1 MKQLFKTR
9 ALHKQAGLSLIELM
23 ISITL
28 GLILMAG
35 VVQMFVSSK
44 SVFTTQQS
52 MSRIQE
58 TGRLAIEFLS
68 RDIRMAG
75 FYGCFRPN
83 MADVNRR
90 LQNDTLVINS
100 LYGNFS
106 EAIRGYTA
114 KGNLTATER
123 AYLTS
128 AEIQDNTN
136 ILVVRSA
143 APTPRI
149 INAANT
155 DTTLQVYSTQAE
167 VNNCVD
173 GLCESDAA
181 VASDCFRARVF
192 EVETLT
198 PVGTNLTIKHP
209 NTDNW
214 NVATDITA
222 SYSSGEVLPM
232 NTTSYFIATG
242 VGGAPSL
249 WQKLNQKD
257 AVEVLEGVEKI
268 TYKFSTE
275 TNTTYQEASAIAD
288 WSRVNSVRI
297 FVVARSIENNAVPEP
312 QPYVIDGVT
321 TTPVSP
327 DRYMR
332 QVFTATVGLRS
343 RAATN

>member
-1 MKQLFKTR
+1 MKIYLP
-9 ALHKQAGLSLIELM
+9 KQTGLSLVELM

-28 GLILMAG
+28 GLVLMAG

-83 MADVNRR
+83 MADVNRQ
-90 LQNDTLVINS
+90 LQNDGLVIDS
-100 LYGNFS
+100 LYGNFA
-106 EAIRGYTA
+106 EAIRGYESKA
-114 KGNLTATER
+114 DANLTNQDR

-128 AEIQDNTN
+128 AEIEADTN

-155 DTTLQVYSTQAE
+155 DTTLQVYSTQAKA
-167 VNNCVD
+167 NDCVD

-181 VASDCFRARVF
+181 VVSDCFRARVF
-192 EVETLT
+192 EVKTLT
-198 PVGTNLTIKHP
+198 VAGTTLTIEHA
-209 NTDNW
+209 DNW

-242 VGGAPSL
+242 AGGAPSL

-268 TYKFSTE
+268 IYKFSTE
-275 TNTTYQEASAIAD
+275 TNGAYRDAGSITNWAS
-288 WSRVNSVRI
+288 VNSVRI

-312 QPYVIDGVT
+312 QPYVVDGVT

-343 RAATN
+343 RAATM

>member
-1 MKQLFKTR
+1 MKLS
-9 ALHKQAGLSLIELM
+9 LYKQTLCKQTGLSLIELM

-35 VVQMFVSSK
+35 VVQMFISSK

-83 MADVNRR
+83 AADANRR
-90 LQNDTLVINS
+90 LQNDALVIDS
-100 LYGNFS
+100 LYGNFG
-106 EAIRGYTA
+106 EAIRGYA
-114 KGNLTATER
+114 SKGNLTAAER
-123 AYLTS
+123 AYLTG
-128 AEIQDNTN
+128 AEIQADTN
-136 ILVVRSA
+136 VLVVRSA
-143 APTPRI
+143 SPTPRI
-149 INAANT
+149 INTSNT
-155 DTTLQVYSTQAE
+155 DTTIQVFSTQAK
-167 VNNCVD
+167 VNSCVD
-173 GLCESDAA
+173 GLCENDAA
-181 VASDCFRARVF
+181 VVSDCFRARAFQVSALSN
-192 EVETLT
+192 TA
-198 PVGTNLTIKHP
+198 TNLVISHADSWTI
-209 NTDNW
+209 
-214 NVATDITA
+214 ATDITA

-242 VGGAPSL
+242 AGGAPSL
-249 WQKLNQKD
+249 WQKLNQKT

-268 TYKFSTE
+268 VYKFSTE
-275 TNTTYQEASAIAD
+275 SNGTYREAALITNWNE
-288 WSRVNSVRI
+288 VNSVRI
-297 FVVARSIENNAVPEP
+297 FVVARSIENNAVPES
-312 QPYVIDGVT
+312 QPYVVDGVT

-343 RAATN
+343 RATTM

>member
-1 MKQLFKTR
+1 
-9 ALHKQAGLSLIELM
+9 M

-75 FYGCFRPN
+75 FYGCFR
-83 MADVNRR
+83 AEKE
-90 LQNDTLVINS
+90 LQNDTLVIDS

-106 EAIRGYTA
+106 EAIRGYASKT
-114 KGNLTATER
+114 NLTETER
-123 AYLTS
+123 EYLTG
-128 AEIQDNTN
+128 AEIQADTN
-136 ILVVRSA
+136 VLVLRSA
-143 APTPRI
+143 SPTPRI

-155 DTTLQVYSTQAE
+155 DETLQVFSTQAKI
-167 VNNCVD
+167 NGCVD
-173 GLCESDAA
+173 GLCEGDAA
-181 VASDCFRARVF
+181 VVSDCFRARVF
-192 EVETLT
+192 EVEKLT
-198 PVGTNLTIKHP
+198 PVSTNLTVEHP
-209 NTDNW
+209 DNW
-214 NVATDITA
+214 DIASDLTA
-222 SYSSGEVLPM
+222 NYSSGEVLPM

-257 AVEVLEGVEKI
+257 AVEVLEGVENI

-275 TNTTYQEASAIAD
+275 DNATYREASLIGDDD
-288 WSRVNSVRI
+288 WSLVNSVRI

-312 QPYVIDGVT
+312 QPYVIDGAT

-343 RAATN
+343 RAATM

>member
-1 MKQLFKTR
+1 MKISLG
-9 ALHKQAGLSLIELM
+9 KQAGLSLIELM

-28 GLILMAG
+28 GLVLMAG
-35 VVQMFVSSK
+35 VVQMFISSK
-44 SVFTTQQS
+44 TVFTTQQS

-75 FYGCFRPN
+75 FYGCYRPN
-83 MADVNRR
+83 PLDANKK
-90 LQNDTLVINS
+90 LQNDALVINS
-100 LYGNFS
+100 LHGNFG
-106 EAIRGYTA
+106 EAIRGYA
-114 KGNLTATER
+114 SRDALTATQR
-123 AYLTS
+123 SYLTG
-128 AEIQDNTN
+128 ATILPNTN
-136 ILVVRSA
+136 VLVLRSA
-143 APTPRI
+143 SPTPRI
-149 INAANT
+149 INATNT
-155 DTTLQVYSTQAE
+155 NYTLQVYSTQAKA
-167 VNNCVD
+167 NGCVD
-173 GLCESDAA
+173 GLCENDAA

-209 NTDNW
+209 DLDDW

-249 WQKLNQKD
+249 WQKLNQKN
-257 AVEVLEGVEKI
+257 AVEVLEGVEKVV
-268 TYKFSTE
+268 YKFSTE
-275 TNTTYQEASAIAD
+275 DNATYREAEFITD
-288 WSRVNSVRI
+288 WNMVNSVRI

-321 TTPVSP
+321 TTPVAP

-343 RAATN
+343 RAAAL

>member
-1 MKQLFKTR
+1 
-9 ALHKQAGLSLIELM
+9 
-23 ISITL
+23 
-28 GLILMAG
+28 MAG
-35 VVQMFVSSK
+35 VVQMFISSK
-44 SVFTTQQS
+44 TVFTTQQS

-75 FYGCFRPN
+75 FYGCYRPN
-83 MADVNRR
+83 PLDANKK
-90 LQNDTLVINS
+90 LQNDALVINS
-100 LYGNFS
+100 LHGNFG
-106 EAIRGYTA
+106 EAIRGYA
-114 KGNLTATER
+114 SRDALTATQR
-123 AYLTS
+123 SYLTG
-128 AEIQDNTN
+128 ATILPNTN
-136 ILVVRSA
+136 VLVLRSA
-143 APTPRI
+143 SPTPRI
-149 INAANT
+149 INATNT
-155 DTTLQVYSTQAE
+155 NYTLQVYSTQAKA
-167 VNNCVD
+167 NGCVD
-173 GLCESDAA
+173 GLCENDAA

-209 NTDNW
+209 DLDDW

-249 WQKLNQKD
+249 WQKLNQKN
-257 AVEVLEGVEKI
+257 AVEVLEGVEKVV
-268 TYKFSTE
+268 YKFSTE
-275 TNTTYQEASAIAD
+275 DNATYREAEFITD
-288 WSRVNSVRI
+288 WNMVNSVRI

-321 TTPVSP
+321 TTPVAP

-343 RAATN
+343 RAAAL